1 MEMSTIITTRIRT
14 QKTGDGVLVV
24 TIDGPETKNSIG
36 VTQYEDLRSAFVDAG
51 EDREIGAIVLE
62 GANGFFSSGGNVKAL
77 KESREMT
84 MAQVSRN
91 TDALLALILSI
102 RNCPKPVIAAVEGG
116 AAGLG
121 LSLALSCD
129 MIVAAEGAKFT
140 AAYVKIGLTPDGG
153 GTFFLR
159 EALPR
164 QLVSELCMLGRSV
177 TAERLHA
184 AGVVNEVTTTG
195 AARDAA
201 LALGREAAQGARQA
215 IATIKQEIAEAPQNR
230 LADHVEMEGRGIN
243 AARFGDEAGEGLSAF
258 LEKRKPRFPR

>member
-1 MEMSTIITTRIRT
+1 MTTINTTEIRRET
-14 QKTGDGVLVV
+14 ADGVLTI
-24 TIDGPETKNSIG
+24 TIDGPETRNSIG
-36 VTQYEDLRSAFVDAG
+36 ITQYEALRTAFVDAG
-51 EDREIGAIVLE
+51 EDAGVGAVVVQ
-62 GANGFFSSGGNVKAL
+62 GAGGFFSSGGNVKAL
-77 KESREMT
+77 RESREMT
-84 MAQVSRN
+84 MAEVSRN

-121 LSLALSCD
+121 LSLALACD
-129 MIVAAEGAKFT
+129 MIVAAQGAKFT

-184 AGVVNEVTTTG
+184 AGAVNEVTPVG
-195 AARDAA
+195 GACEAAFALGAEAAR
-201 LALGREAAQGARQA
+201 GARQA
-215 IATIKQEIAEAPQNR
+215 IATIKREIGEAPQNR

-243 AARFGDEAGEGLSAF
+243 AARFADEAGEGLSAF
-258 LEKRKPRFPR
+258 LEKRKPQFPR